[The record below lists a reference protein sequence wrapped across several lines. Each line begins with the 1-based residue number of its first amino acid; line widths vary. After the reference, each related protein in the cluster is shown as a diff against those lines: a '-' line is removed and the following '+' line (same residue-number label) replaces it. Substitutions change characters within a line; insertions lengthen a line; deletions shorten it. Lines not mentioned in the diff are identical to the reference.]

1 VIFTGNKN
9 FVCKINVFQGFF
21 VPNITI
27 YTKKTH
33 VQTNTESVQW
43 SLLRTGRTNC
53 TQVFIVISIIFWFV
67 SS

>member
-1 VIFTGNKN
+1 MIFTENKN

-33 VQTNTESVQW
+33 VCSKEH
-43 SLLRTGRTNC
+43 
-53 TQVFIVISIIFWFV
+53 
-67 SS
+67 